1 MSTGEIF
8 RLAGLNT
15 LLGMG
20 TVFVVL
26 IFISFIISL
35 FKYIAP
41 KAKAKTAPA
50 TAAPAPAPVQAA
62 PEEEEEEYEED
73 DLDILVAVITAAL
86 HATLSARGEDPEG
99 FVVRSIRRK

>member
-41 KAKAKTAPA
+41 KTK
-50 TAAPAPAPVQAA
+50 AAPAPAAPAPALVQAA
-62 PEEEEEEYEED
+62 TEEEEEYEED
-73 DLDILVAVITAAL
+73 DQDILVAVITAAL

-99 FVVRSIRRK
+99 FVVRRIRRK

>member
-41 KAKAKTAPA
+41 KAKAAPA
-50 TAAPAPAPVQAA
+50 PAAPAPAPVQAA

-73 DLDILVAVITAAL
+73 DQDILVAVITAAL

>member
-41 KAKAKTAPA
+41 KTKAKTAPA

-62 PEEEEEEYEED
+62 PEEEEEFEED
-73 DLDILVAVITAAL
+73 DQDILVAVITAAL

>member
-41 KAKAKTAPA
+41 KAKAAPA
-50 TAAPAPAPVQAA
+50 PAAPAPAPVQAA
-62 PEEEEEEYEED
+62 TEEEEEYEED
-73 DLDILVAVITAAL
+73 DQDILVAVITAAL

-99 FVVRSIRRK
+99 FVVRRIRRK

>member
-41 KAKAKTAPA
+41 KAKAAPA
-50 TAAPAPAPVQAA
+50 PAAPAPAPVQAA
-62 PEEEEEEYEED
+62 TEEEEEYEEYD
-73 DLDILVAVITAAL
+73 QDILVAVITAAL

-99 FVVRSIRRK
+99 FVVRRIRRK

>member
-26 IFISFIISL
+26 IFISFIISS
-35 FKYIAP
+35 
-41 KAKAKTAPA
+41 
-50 TAAPAPAPVQAA
+50 
-62 PEEEEEEYEED
+62 
-73 DLDILVAVITAAL
+73 ILY
-86 HATLSARGEDPEG
+86 SE
-99 FVVRSIRRK
+99 SY

>member
-1 MSTGEIF
+1 MSTGEIM

-26 IFISFIISL
+26 LFISFIISL

-41 KAKAKTAPA
+41 QTKAAP
-50 TAAPAPAPVQAA
+50 AAPAPVPAA
-62 PEEEEEEYEED
+62 PATEPVEEEED
-73 DLDILVAVITAAL
+73 DQELLVAVITAAL
-86 HATLSARGEDPEG
+86 HASMSARGEDPEG

>member
-41 KAKAKTAPA
+41 KAKAAPA
-50 TAAPAPAPVQAA
+50 PAAPAPAPVQAA
-62 PEEEEEEYEED
+62 PEEEEEYEKD
-73 DLDILVAVITAAL
+73 DQDILVAVITAAL

-99 FVVRSIRRK
+99 FVVRRIRRK

>member
-41 KAKAKTAPA
+41 KAKAAPA
-50 TAAPAPAPVQAA
+50 PAAPAPAPVQAA
-62 PEEEEEEYEED
+62 PEEEEEYEED
-73 DLDILVAVITAAL
+73 DQDILVAVITAAL

>member
-41 KAKAKTAPA
+41 KAKAAPA
-50 TAAPAPAPVQAA
+50 PAAPAPAPVQAA
-62 PEEEEEEYEED
+62 PEEEEEEEYEED
-73 DLDILVAVITAAL
+73 DQDILVAVITAAL

-99 FVVRSIRRK
+99 FVVRRIRRK

>member
-41 KAKAKTAPA
+41 KAKAAPA
-50 TAAPAPAPVQAA
+50 PAAPAPAPVQAA
-62 PEEEEEEYEED
+62 TEEEEEYEED
-73 DLDILVAVITAAL
+73 DQDILVAVITAAL

>member
-1 MSTGEIF
+1 MSTGEIM

-26 IFISFIISL
+26 LFISFIISL

-41 KAKAKTAPA
+41 QTKAAP
-50 TAAPAPAPVQAA
+50 AAPAPVPAAEPV
-62 PEEEEEEYEED
+62 EEEED
-73 DLDILVAVITAAL
+73 DQELLAAIITAAL
-86 HATLSARGEDPEG
+86 HASMSARGEDPSG
-99 FVVRSIRRK
+99 YVVRSIRRN

>member
-41 KAKAKTAPA
+41 KAKAAPA
-50 TAAPAPAPVQAA
+50 PAAPAPAPVQAA

-73 DLDILVAVITAAL
+73 DQDILVAVITAAL

-99 FVVRSIRRK
+99 FVVRRIRRK

>member
-1 MSTGEIF
+1 MITSTGEIF

-41 KAKAKTAPA
+41 KTKA
-50 TAAPAPAPVQAA
+50 APVQAA
-62 PEEEEEEYEED
+62 PEEEEEYEED
-73 DLDILVAVITAAL
+73 DQDILVAVITAAL

>member
-41 KAKAKTAPA
+41 KAKVAPA
-50 TAAPAPAPVQAA
+50 PAAPAPAPVQAA
-62 PEEEEEEYEED
+62 TEEEEEYEED
-73 DLDILVAVITAAL
+73 DQDILVAVITAAL

-99 FVVRSIRRK
+99 FVVRRIRRK

>member
-1 MSTGEIF
+1 MNTGEIM

-26 IFISFIISL
+26 LFISFIISL

-62 PEEEEEEYEED
+62 PEEEEEYEED
-73 DLDILVAVITAAL
+73 EQDILVAVITAAL

>member
-41 KAKAKTAPA
+41 KAKAAPA
-50 TAAPAPAPVQAA
+50 PAAPAPAPVQAA
-62 PEEEEEEYEED
+62 PEEEEEFEED
-73 DLDILVAVITAAL
+73 DQDILVAVITAAL

-99 FVVRSIRRK
+99 FVVRRIRRK

>member
-1 MSTGEIF
+1 MSTGEIM

-26 IFISFIISL
+26 LFISFIISL

-41 KAKAKTAPA
+41 QTKAAP
-50 TAAPAPAPVQAA
+50 AAPAPVPAA
-62 PEEEEEEYEED
+62 PAAEPVEEEED
-73 DLDILVAVITAAL
+73 DQELLVAVITAAL
-86 HATLSARGEDPEG
+86 HASMSARGEDPEG

>member
-41 KAKAKTAPA
+41 KAKAAPA
-50 TAAPAPAPVQAA
+50 PAAPAPAPVQAA
-62 PEEEEEEYEED
+62 PEEEEEYEED
-73 DLDILVAVITAAL
+73 DQDILVAVITAAL

-99 FVVRSIRRK
+99 FVVRRIRRK